1 MPSSSHALVLI
12 FATSFSIT
20 TFYNIMNILTVDLYY
35 ASPATAM
42 AANNLL
48 RCFLGAAA
56 T

>member
-12 FATSFSIT
+12 SATSFSIT
-20 TFYNIMNILTVDLYY
+20 TSYMDILTVDLYY